1 MPTDVSTSMPD
12 VDLPPGCTITVTLDD
27 ASADITLLNVWGFSP
42 EKVADDTTTPQGV
55 YPIFAYGPGG

>member
-1 MPTDVSTSMPD
+1 MPD